1 MEETKPEKIKDA
13 NLDLCVC
20 ASQSDGLS
28 RGTHTFLGSYHE
40 PSELRSTNTKIEVGI
55 FGFLRLNFNTRKNK
69 YNMYK
74 SFVFNI

>member
-1 MEETKPEKIKDA
+1 MEEIKPGKIKDA

-20 ASQSDGLS
+20 ASQSDGSS
-28 RGTHTFLGSYHE
+28 RGTRAFLGSYHE
-40 PSELRSTNTKIEVGI
+40 PSGLPSTNTKIEVGI